1 MKPNMRSHAPLKLRQ
16 TTVQRIYDHF
26 IRIYAPLIQQ
36 HPALASEHTE
46 RQEAMIL
53 EQTTNQAG
61 YKQMAM
67 NVLVQLKKRPESTGI
82 HDVGITSE
90 WTEPSAG
97 NDNQSLA
104 DRAQPYVLTQGQ
116 MQEMR
121 YPTTAQLEESA
132 SATETHEA
140 ALTVGTTKKCD
151 RCKKEYV
158 VKDVLGPQEN
168 AVCVFHYGKMR
179 NILTHG
185 KRRTM
190 IMVIMDF
197 DL

>member
-1 MKPNMRSHAPLKLRQ
+1 MRSHAPLKLRQ

-36 HPALASEHTE
+36 HPTLASEHTE

-90 WTEPSAG
+90 WIEPSKQ
-97 NDNQSLA
+97 NNHQSLA
-104 DRAQPYVLTQGQ
+104 DRAQPYVLTQEQ

-121 YPTTAQLEESA
+121 YPTTTQLEQNENDTSTA
-132 SATETHEA
+132 QEA
-140 ALTVGTTKKCD
+140 ARTVGSTKSCD

-179 NILTHG
+179 NIRAHG
-185 KRRTM
+185 KWMT
-190 IMVIMDF
+190 IGIGKDGY
-197 DL
+197 